1 MHPNTAFKMLSWLCL
16 DHHKNLS
23 VIYDFFQFFMVFQDQ
38 KGLRQFVF
46 LLDFIYFHPDGKKF
60 LGFQC
65 SEISI
70 CLSTVEYFWVTMKP
84 LFILSLLSSHHL
96 CLTGWMVQSLYE
108 IQNVHLNSDVIWIIC
123 NWKQWHTSSL

>member
-108 IQNVHLNSDVIWIIC
+108 VQNVHLNSDVIRIIC